1 MRRCVCSFAL
11 GTSHVHMQQLT
22 PLMADWRTLLHFNGG
37 RCGFGHL
44 RDILS
49 CNYTGKVDG
58 GNIDQD
64 DQTFLDDDQI
74 SAGFCLTCVAY
85 PRG

>member
-1 MRRCVCSFAL
+1 
-11 GTSHVHMQQLT
+11 MQPET
-22 PLMADWRTLLHFNGG
+22 PAGYT
-37 RCGFGHL
+37 
-44 RDILS
+44 ILQ
-49 CNYTGKVDG
+49 YTGKVDG

>member
-1 MRRCVCSFAL
+1 MWFCTVAS
-11 GTSHVHMQQLT
+11 TQLWMHNRHAVGQT
-22 PLMADWRTLLHFNGG
+22 A
-37 RCGFGHL
+37 
-44 RDILS
+44 
-49 CNYTGKVDG
+49 GKVDG

-74 SAGFCLTCVAY
+74 KAGFCLTCVAY